1 MEAAFGI
8 MSLIY
13 LGMTVFWIWT
23 LIDVL
28 KSEFKGS
35 GKIIWLLV
43 VFFLA
48 ILGSILYIAIGRKQ
62 RISEGEA
69 I

>member
-13 LGMTVFWIWT
+13 LAMIVFWIWT

-28 KSEFKGS
+28 KSEFSGS
-35 GKIIWLLV
+35 SKIVWLLV
-43 VFFLA
+43 LFFLA
-48 ILGSILYIAIGRKQ
+48 ILGSILYVAIGRKQ
-62 RISEGEA
+62 RIIATE
-69 I
+69 